1 MSEIFNQ
8 DITVINKVFDRTSK
22 INSYKCTSIKGFW
35 SSNKGITISDVD
47 LVKSDGYKCY
57 ILSSV
62 DGYVNPVSFDGTGWT
77 LKNDDYIVKG
87 IVSSISKIADLNSYE
102 YMKITNIAV
111 KDYGSSTMQHYEVSG
126 A

>member
-8 DITVINKVFDRTSK
+8 DITVINKVFDRISK
-22 INSYKCTSIKGFW
+22 TNSYKCTSIKGFW

-62 DGYVNPVSFDGTGWT
+62 NGYVNPASFDGTGWT

>member
-8 DITVINKVFDRTSK
+8 DITIVNKVFDKTSK
-22 INSYKCTSIKGFW
+22 TNSYKCTNIKGFW
-35 SSNKGITISDVD
+35 SSNIGVNVSNVD

-62 DGYVNPVSFDGTGWT
+62 EGYVNPNSFDGTGWT

-87 IVSSISKIADLNSYE
+87 IVPSISKIAELNSYE
-102 YMKITNIAV
+102 YMKINNISV